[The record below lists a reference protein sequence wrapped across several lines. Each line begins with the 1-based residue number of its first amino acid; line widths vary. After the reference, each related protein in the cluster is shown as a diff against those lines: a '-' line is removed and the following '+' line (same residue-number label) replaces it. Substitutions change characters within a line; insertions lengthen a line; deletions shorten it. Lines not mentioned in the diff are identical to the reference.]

1 LPWHGEET
9 TPQLPPLHTA
19 KPRQHT
25 VVTPSA
31 SEPVAYKT
39 RWTRHVVATA
49 PGVDQVS
56 ESVFVP
62 TVEFSVV
69 EPSGQLEQSSGLVE
83 ELSTAEPEVIIINK

>member
-1 LPWHGEET
+1 M
-9 TPQLPPLHTA
+9 
-19 KPRQHT
+19 
-25 VVTPSA
+25 
-31 SEPVAYKT
+31 
-39 RWTRHVVATA
+39 VATA